1 MFFEAKYKDII
12 KKIVFPYD
20 HLVSVT
26 LTSLKIC
33 VSAILIS
40 FSKYELKALEINV
53 KKIIAVKDTWLMQL
67 RKESLNFFSGHF
79 SCSEKSYSIRR
90 VN

>member
-1 MFFEAKYKDII
+1 MLEPFTELQQCIFY
-12 KKIVFPYD
+12 
-20 HLVSVT
+20 L
-26 LTSLKIC
+26 LTGAGLGEGEGGAQNP
-33 VSAILIS
+33 VS
-40 FSKYELKALEINV
+40 FSMYELKALEINV

-67 RKESLNFFSGHF
+67 RKESLNFFQAIFHHV

>member
-1 MFFEAKYKDII
+1 MLEPFTELQQCIFYLLTGAGLGEGVGGAQI
-12 KKIVFPYD
+12 
-20 HLVSVT
+20 LVS
-26 LTSLKIC
+26 
-33 VSAILIS
+33 
-40 FSKYELKALEINV
+40 FSMYELKALEINV

-67 RKESLNFFSGHF
+67 RKESLNFFQAIFHHV

>member
-1 MFFEAKYKDII
+1 MLEPFTELQQCIFYLLTGAGLEEGAGGAQI
-12 KKIVFPYD
+12 
-20 HLVSVT
+20 LVS
-26 LTSLKIC
+26 
-33 VSAILIS
+33 
-40 FSKYELKALEINV
+40 FSMYELKDLEINV

-67 RKESLNFFSGHF
+67 RKESLNFFQAIFHHV

>member
-1 MFFEAKYKDII
+1 MLEPFTELQQCIFYLLTGASLGEGAGGAQI
-12 KKIVFPYD
+12 
-20 HLVSVT
+20 LVS
-26 LTSLKIC
+26 
-33 VSAILIS
+33 
-40 FSKYELKALEINV
+40 FSMYELKALEINV

-67 RKESLNFFSGHF
+67 RKESLNFFQAIFHHV

>member
-1 MFFEAKYKDII
+1 MLEPFTELQQCIFYLLTGAGLREGAGGAQI
-12 KKIVFPYD
+12 
-20 HLVSVT
+20 LVS
-26 LTSLKIC
+26 
-33 VSAILIS
+33 
-40 FSKYELKALEINV
+40 FSMYELKALEINV

-67 RKESLNFFSGHF
+67 RKESLNFFQAIFHHV

>member
-1 MFFEAKYKDII
+1 MLEPFTELQQCIFYLLPGAGLGEGAVGAQI
-12 KKIVFPYD
+12 
-20 HLVSVT
+20 LVS
-26 LTSLKIC
+26 
-33 VSAILIS
+33 
-40 FSKYELKALEINV
+40 FSMYELKALEINV

-67 RKESLNFFSGHF
+67 RKESLNFFQAIFHHV

>member
-1 MFFEAKYKDII
+1 MLEPFTELQQCIFYLLTGAGLREGAGGAQI
-12 KKIVFPYD
+12 
-20 HLVSVT
+20 LVS
-26 LTSLKIC
+26 
-33 VSAILIS
+33 
-40 FSKYELKALEINV
+40 FSVYELKALEINV

-67 RKESLNFFSGHF
+67 CKESLNFFQAIFHHV

>member
-1 MFFEAKYKDII
+1 MLEPFTELQQCIFYLLTGAGLGEGAGGAQI
-12 KKIVFPYD
+12 
-20 HLVSVT
+20 LVS
-26 LTSLKIC
+26 
-33 VSAILIS
+33 
-40 FSKYELKALEINV
+40 FSMYELKALEINV

-67 RKESLNFFSGHF
+67 RKESLNFFQAIFHHV

>member
-1 MFFEAKYKDII
+1 MLEPFTELQQCIFYLLTGAGLVEGAGGAQI
-12 KKIVFPYD
+12 
-20 HLVSVT
+20 LVS
-26 LTSLKIC
+26 
-33 VSAILIS
+33 
-40 FSKYELKALEINV
+40 FSMYELKALEINV

-67 RKESLNFFSGHF
+67 RKESLNFFQAIFHHV

>member
-1 MFFEAKYKDII
+1 M
-12 KKIVFPYD
+12 
-20 HLVSVT
+20 
-26 LTSLKIC
+26 
-33 VSAILIS
+33 
-40 FSKYELKALEINV
+40 YELKALEINV

-79 SCSEKSYSIRR
+79 SCSEKSYSTRR

>member
-1 MFFEAKYKDII
+1 MLEPFTELQQCIFYLLTGAVLGEGAGGAQI
-12 KKIVFPYD
+12 
-20 HLVSVT
+20 LVS
-26 LTSLKIC
+26 
-33 VSAILIS
+33 
-40 FSKYELKALEINV
+40 FSMYELKALEINV

-67 RKESLNFFSGHF
+67 RKESLNFFQAIFHHV